1 MKVNLEKLPPSLATL
16 EIEIDEERL
25 VPALNDA
32 YRRVVKKLKV
42 PGFRPGKAPRSVVE
56 SRIGREGLIQ
66 EALDRLVPEIY
77 NETIESENLEPIA
90 EPAIEVLELDP
101 VRFKAIMPL
110 KPTVQLGEY
119 TDVYVEP
126 ETVEVTDEMFEEQMD
141 ALRRR
146 FATLLP
152 VERPVQWG
160 DILTADVFA
169 TVEDQTFAED
179 KDVVFPL
186 VEGRQLFLPELAE
199 AFVDMEV
206 GDEKK
211 VDIAVPE
218 DFVQEGY
225 RGKTANFTINIKE
238 IKEEELPDEDDDLAK
253 QLNLEDV
260 ATIDDLKERVRSDIL
275 ENLQRAADDSY
286 RMKAIDEMIELAE
299 VEYPLVLVERE
310 IDVVIR
316 ETHGNDIRN
325 YQAHLAQI
333 GQTQEE
339 FRESLR
345 ESAELRVTRNLIV
358 STFAEEEGI
367 EVTDGEIEEERQK
380 MLDSVGEE
388 NDQLKELF
396 TSDVGTENLRQRLFT
411 EKTLG
416 EIQKIA
422 STQSGENEKNDS
434 QENDE

>member
-25 VPALNDA
+25 EPALNDA

-101 VRFKAIMPL
+101 VRFKAILPL

-299 VEYPLVLVERE
+299 IEYPLVLVERE

-333 GQTQEE
+333 GQTQEA

-396 TSDVGTENLRQRLFT
+396 TSDVGTENLRQRLIT

>member
-1 MKVNLEKLPPSLATL
+1 VKVNLEKLPPSLATL

-25 VPALNDA
+25 EPALNAA

-56 SRIGREGLIQ
+56 SRIGREGLIH

-77 NETIESENLEPIA
+77 NEAVESENLEPIA

-119 TDVYVEP
+119 VNVYVEP
-126 ETVEVTDEMFEEQMD
+126 EAVEVTDEMFEEQMNT
-141 ALRRR
+141 LRRR
-146 FATLLP
+146 FATLIP

-160 DILTADVFA
+160 DILTADISAV
-169 TVEDQTFAED
+169 VEDQTFAED

-186 VEGRQLFLPELAE
+186 VEERQLFLPGLAE

-218 DFVQEGY
+218 DFVQEGF
-225 RGKTANFTINIKE
+225 RGKTANFTINLKE

-253 QLNLEDV
+253 QLNLDDV

-275 ENLQRAADDSY
+275 ENLQRATDDSY
-286 RMKAIDEMIELAE
+286 RVKAIDEMIDLAE
-299 VEYPLVLVERE
+299 IEYPMLLVERE
-310 IDVVIR
+310 IDLIIR

-325 YQAHLAQI
+325 YQTHLSQI
-333 GQTQEE
+333 GQTPEE

-367 EVTDGEIEEERQK
+367 EITDVEIEEERQK

-388 NDQLKELF
+388 NAQLRELF

-411 EKTLG
+411 EKALE

-422 STQSGENEKNDS
+422 STQNGDDEKSES
-434 QENDE
+434 QENVE

>member
-25 VPALNDA
+25 EPALNDA
-32 YRRVVKKLKV
+32 YRRVVKKIKV

-66 EALDRLVPEIY
+66 EALDKLVPEVY
-77 NETIESENLEPIA
+77 NEAIESENLEPIA

-101 VRFKAIMPL
+101 VRFKAILPL
-110 KPTVQLGEY
+110 KPTIQLGEY

-126 ETVEVTDEMFEEQMD
+126 EAVEVTDEMFEEQMD

-206 GDEKK
+206 GEEKK

-253 QLNLEDV
+253 QLNLDDV

-275 ENLQRAADDSY
+275 ENLQRSADDSY

-299 VEYPLVLVERE
+299 IEYPLVLVERE

-333 GQTQEE
+333 GQSQEE

-367 EVTDGEIEEERQK
+367 EITDVEIEEERQK

-388 NDQLKELF
+388 NAQLKELF

-422 STQSGENEKNDS
+422 STQSGESEKNDS

>member
-1 MKVNLEKLPPSLATL
+1 MKVTLEKLPPSLATL

-25 VPALNDA
+25 EPALNAA
-32 YRRVVKKLKV
+32 YRRVVKNLKV

-66 EALDRLVPEIY
+66 EALDKLVPEIY
-77 NETIESENLEPIA
+77 NETVESENLEPIA
-90 EPAIEVLELDP
+90 EPAIEVLEIDP

-119 TDVYVEP
+119 ADIYVEP
-126 ETVEVTDEMFEEQMD
+126 EAVEVTDEMLEDQLD
-141 ALRRR
+141 NLRRR
-146 FATLLP
+146 FATLIP
-152 VERPVQWG
+152 VERSVQWG
-160 DILTADVFA
+160 DILTADISA
-169 TVEDQTFAED
+169 EVEDQTFAED

-199 AFVDMEV
+199 VFVDMKV

-218 DFVQEGY
+218 DFVQEGF

-238 IKEEELPDEDDDLAK
+238 IKEEELPDVDDDLAK
-253 QLNLEDV
+253 QLNLDDV
-260 ATIDDLKERVRSDIL
+260 ETIDDLKERVRSDVL
-275 ENLQRAADDSY
+275 ENLQRAADDDY
-286 RMKAIDEMIELAE
+286 RVKAIDEMIELAE
-299 VEYPLVLVERE
+299 IEYPLLLVERE

-333 GQTQEE
+333 GQSQEE

-367 EVTDGEIEEERQK
+367 EITDVEIEEERQK

-388 NDQLKELF
+388 NAQLRELF

-422 STQSGENEKNDS
+422 STQSGESEKNDS